1 MSFFVSCRDVF
12 CLRHTTAVVAVPAG
26 SSTTAAFTTVGSA
39 SLAFLAFFDRLV
51 TVVASA
57 GITVTES
64 CKSHPLVGQHIPLFL
79 PLENHGVEHTSLVT
93 LEALTA
99 AVVGG
104 GGGVLGTGLSG
115 RLLGSITLAH
125 PLGRSVYRLG
135 RRFGCSVGVKL
146 RVIACAKRDKE
157 SQEVRTSKIE
167 SMT

>member
-1 MSFFVSCRDVF
+1 M
-12 CLRHTTAVVAVPAG
+12 AVPAG
-26 SSTTAAFTTVGSA
+26 PSTTAAFTTAFTTVGSA

-64 CKSHPLVGQHIPLFL
+64 CKSHPLVGQHTPLSL

-99 AVVGG
+99 AVVGGG

>member
-12 CLRHTTAVVAVPAG
+12 CLRHTTAVVAVPA
-26 SSTTAAFTTVGSA
+26 SPSTTAAFTTVGSA

-64 CKSHPLVGQHIPLFL
+64 CKSHQLVGQHVSLFL

-99 AVVGG
+99 AVVVGG

-146 RVIACAKRDKE
+146 RVIACTKRDKE
-157 SQEVRTSKIE
+157 
-167 SMT
+167 